1 MLLQQ
6 LGYFL
11 SPQKSSADIADRY
24 HWFMSSRIVRLLSL
38 ALVFAVSGCG
48 GAKSAET
55 LSGLDTSALEA
66 MAKRAETDGANCLVV
81 FKDGQLVRE
90 WNFGGSSPTA
100 LQEGFSTTKSVASM
114 LIGIAQDQGLFDIDQ
129 PASDF
134 ISEWKGTSS
143 EPVTIRQLLSMT
155 SGRYYD
161 FETDYAQM
169 AFFSQDKS
177 GFSIGLEQQH
187 EPGTFWEYNNSATQT
202 LEVVLK
208 RASKMSVSDFAVKF
222 LFQPLGLSS
231 RLITDAAGNAG
242 LYAGMQT
249 SCQDLA
255 LLTQLVLD
263 EGVFQGKQLISK
275 AFVAEAITQ
284 SSTLKADY
292 GLLWWLDP
300 SGAYYMSGA
309 CGQVAMAMPQFDVV
323 ATLMRTTN
331 LSSPQSLL
339 TCGGQ
344 SSEEIV
350 LEGISAASIGG

>member
-1 MLLQQ
+1 M
-6 LGYFL
+6 
-11 SPQKSSADIADRY
+11 
-24 HWFMSSRIVRLLSL
+24 
-38 ALVFAVSGCG
+38 
-48 GAKSAET
+48 
-55 LSGLDTSALEA
+55 
-66 MAKRAETDGANCLVV
+66 
-81 FKDGQLVRE
+81 
-90 WNFGGSSPTA
+90 
-100 LQEGFSTTKSVASM
+100 QEGFSTTKSVASL
-114 LIGIAQDQGLFDIDQ
+114 LIGIAQDQGLLSIDQ

-134 ISEWKGTSS
+134 ITEWKGTKS

-155 SGRYYD
+155 SGRYFD

-208 RASKMSVSDFAVKF
+208 RASNMAVNDFAAQY
-222 LFQPLGLSS
+222 LFDPLGLSS

-249 SCQDLA
+249 SCRDLA
-255 LLTQLVLD
+255 ALTQLVLD
-263 EGVFQGKQLISK
+263 ECAYEGKQIISQ

-284 SSTLKADY
+284 SSTLKDDY

-323 ATLMRTTN
+323 ATLMRTTD
-331 LSSPQSLL
+331 LSSPQGLL
-339 TCGGQ
+339 TCGGE
-344 SSEEIV
+344 SSEEIL
-350 LEGISAASIGG
+350 LEGISAASSDG

>member
-1 MLLQQ
+1 MLSR
-6 LGYFL
+6 FFRL
-11 SPQKSSADIADRY
+11 SS
-24 HWFMSSRIVRLLSL
+24 LL
-38 ALVFAVSGCG
+38 LVIAVSGCG
-48 GAKSAET
+48 GGESVQT
-55 LSGLDTSALEA
+55 LVGLDGSALDA

-81 FKDGQLVRE
+81 LKGGELVSE

-100 LQEGFSTTKSVASM
+100 MQEGFSTTKSVASL
-114 LIGIAQDQGLFDIDQ
+114 LIGIAQDQGLLSLDQ

-134 ISEWKGTSS
+134 ISEWKGTKS

-161 FETDYAQM
+161 FQTDYAQM

-187 EPGTFWEYNNSATQT
+187 EPGTVWEYNNSATQT

-208 RASKMSVSDFAVKF
+208 RASNMAVNDFAAQY
-222 LFQPLGLSS
+222 LFNPLGLSS

-249 SCQDLA
+249 SCRDLA
-255 LLTQLVLD
+255 TLTQLVLD
-263 EGVFQGKQLISK
+263 EGAYQGKQIISQ

-284 SSTLKADY
+284 SSTLKDDY

-323 ATLMRTTN
+323 ATLMRLTD

-339 TCGGQ
+339 TCGGE
-344 SSEEIV
+344 SSEEIL

>member
-1 MLLQQ
+1 MARRI
-6 LGYFL
+6 FRL
-11 SPQKSSADIADRY
+11 SSVV
-24 HWFMSSRIVRLLSL
+24 M
-38 ALVFAVSGCG
+38 VFALAGCG
-48 GAKSAET
+48 GGESAET
-55 LSGLDTSALEA
+55 LAGLDGSALEA

-81 FKDGQLVRE
+81 LKGGELARE

-100 LQEGFSTTKSVASM
+100 LQEGFSTTKSVASL
-114 LIGIAQDQGLFDIDQ
+114 LIGIAQDQGLLSIDQ

-134 ISEWKGTSS
+134 ITEWKSTNS

-155 SGRYYD
+155 SGRYFD

-208 RASKMSVSDFAVKF
+208 RASNMAVNDFAAQY
-222 LFQPLGLSS
+222 LFDPLGLSS

-249 SCQDLA
+249 SCRDLA
-255 LLTQLVLD
+255 ALTQLVLD
-263 EGVFQGKQLISK
+263 EGSYQGKQIISQ

-284 SSTLKADY
+284 SSTLKDDY
-292 GLLWWLDP
+292 GLLWSLDP

-323 ATLMRTTN
+323 ATLMRTTD

-339 TCGGQ
+339 TCGGE
-344 SSEEIV
+344 SSEEIL

>member
-1 MLLQQ
+1 MVVGNIGIVLLRTSRWIAPVA
-6 LGYFL
+6 LLVL
-11 SPQKSSADIADRY
+11 SA
-24 HWFMSSRIVRLLSL
+24 
-38 ALVFAVSGCG
+38 CG
-48 GAKSAET
+48 GAGSTESLA
-55 LSGLDTSALEA
+55 GLDETALEA
-66 MAKRAETDGANCLVV
+66 MAKRAETDGANCLLVL
-81 FKDGQLVRE
+81 KGGELVRE

-100 LQEGFSTTKSVASM
+100 LQEGFSTTKSVASL
-114 LIGIAQDQGLFDIDQ
+114 LIGIAQDQGLLSIEQ

-134 ISEWKGTSS
+134 ISEWKGTNS
-143 EPVTIRQLLSMT
+143 ELVSIRQLLSMT
-155 SGRYYD
+155 SGRYFD

-187 EPGTFWEYNNSATQT
+187 EPGTVWEYNNSATQT

-208 RASKMSVSDFAVKF
+208 RASSMAVNDFAAQY
-222 LFQPLGLSS
+222 LFNPLGLSS

-249 SCQDLA
+249 SCRDLA
-255 LLTQLVLD
+255 ALTQLVLD
-263 EGVFQGKQLISK
+263 GGLFEGEQIVSQ
-275 AFVAEAITQ
+275 AFIAEAITQ
-284 SSTLKADY
+284 SSDLKDDY

-323 ATLMRTTN
+323 ATLMRLTD

-339 TCGGQ
+339 TCGGE
-344 SSEEIV
+344 SSEEIL
-350 LEGISAASIGG
+350 LEGISAAIGAE

>member
-1 MLLQQ
+1 MAQ
-6 LGYFL
+6 
-11 SPQKSSADIADRY
+11 QKSSAHNADGY
-24 HWFMSSRIVRLLSL
+24 HWFMSRRIVRALSL
-38 ALVFAVSGCG
+38 VLLIAVSGCG
-48 GAKSAET
+48 GGASVET
-55 LSGLDTSALEA
+55 LAGLDGSALDA

-81 FKDGQLVRE
+81 LKGGELVRE

-100 LQEGFSTTKSVASM
+100 LQEGFSTTKSVASL
-114 LIGIAQDQGLFDIDQ
+114 LIGIAQDQGLLNLDQ

-134 ISEWKGTSS
+134 ITEWKGTKS

-187 EPGTFWEYNNSATQT
+187 EPGTVWEYNNSATQT

-208 RASKMSVSDFAVKF
+208 RASNMAVNDFAAQY
-222 LFQPLGLSS
+222 LFGPLGLSS

-249 SCQDLA
+249 SCRDLA
-255 LLTQLVLD
+255 TLTQLVLD
-263 EGVFQGKQLISK
+263 QGAYQGKQIISQ
-275 AFVAEAITQ
+275 AFVAEAIKQ
-284 SSTLKADY
+284 SSTLKDDY

-323 ATLMRTTN
+323 ATLMRATD

-339 TCGGQ
+339 TCGGE
-344 SSEEIV
+344 SSEEIL
-350 LEGISAASIGG
+350 LEGINAASIGG